1 MGSIKKFKKRN
12 PHLLKKW
19 SVIAAGAMI
28 VLLLLFLGIGLLT
41 GAKTTYKLY
50 SQTIQNVTAQ
60 IEGRAFIHLF
70 EMENRQFAEAHPDGS
85 KLPGLSSLSFQML
98 TSVKPHDLRSLLG
111 REIPG
116 LSSYNSDI
124 VIAGE
129 GTDYTTLPIES
140 EAPVDIVQKD
150 REAKDADQEQQGD
163 EESEDQSQEEITE
176 DKVFIYH
183 THNRESFLPH
193 LPEGTPVAE
202 AFHGEV
208 NITKVGE
215 RLAETLEKNGI
226 GTSVDYTDMTSVLQE
241 KNMEYH
247 QSYDAART
255 VVEDAIA
262 ETKTFNYF
270 FDLHRDSL
278 PRDVTTVE
286 IDGQN
291 YARTIF
297 VIGAEHSEYEQ
308 NLKLATELHNRLE
321 EEYPGLSR
329 GVITK
334 KGSGVDGVYNQDLDP
349 NASLIEFG
357 GVENDLDE
365 LYRSAEAV
373 GEVFSEYYWQAEEVS
388 DEEGGD

>member
-1 MGSIKKFKKRN
+1 MGTIRKFKKRN
-12 PHLLKKW
+12 SHIVKKW
-19 SVIAAGAMI
+19 SVLLAGAI
-28 VLLLLFLGIGLLT
+28 IILLLLFVGIGLLT
-41 GAKTTYKLY
+41 GAKSTYKIY
-50 SQTIQNVTAQ
+50 SQTIQNVTTQ

-70 EMENRQFAEAHPDGS
+70 EMENRQFSGAHPEES
-85 KLPGLSSLSFQML
+85 NLPSLSSLSFQML

-116 LSSYNSDI
+116 LSTYNSDI

-140 EAPVDIVQKD
+140 EAPVEVVQKE
-150 REAKDADQEQQGD
+150 REAKDADQEQENSD
-163 EESEDQSQEEITE
+163 EEKEPERDLTE

-193 LPEGTPVAE
+193 LPDNTPSSE

-208 NITKVGE
+208 NITLVGE

-226 GTSVDYTDMTSVLQE
+226 GTSVDYTDMAAVLQE
-241 KNMEYH
+241 ENMEYH

-255 VVEDAIA
+255 VVEDAMD
-262 ETKTFNYF
+262 ETNTFNYF

-278 PRDVTTVE
+278 PRDVTTAE
-286 IDGQN
+286 IDGKN

-388 DEEGGD
+388 NEGEEE

>member
-1 MGSIKKFKKRN
+1 MGSIQKFRKRN
-12 PHLLKKW
+12 PNIFQKW
-19 SVIAAGAMI
+19 SILLAGAI
-28 VLLLLFLGIGLLT
+28 IIILLLFLGIGLLT

-50 SQTIQNVTAQ
+50 SSTIQNFTTQ
-60 IEGRAFIHLF
+60 IDGEAFIHLF
-70 EMENRQFAEAHPDGS
+70 EMENRKFADAHPEGS
-85 KLPGLSSLSFQML
+85 KLPSISTLSFQLL
-98 TSVKPHDLRSLLG
+98 TNVKPHDLRSLLG

-116 LSSYNSDI
+116 LSSYNSEI

-129 GTDYTTLPIES
+129 GTDYTTLPVES
-140 EAPVDIVQKD
+140 EAPVDVVQKD
-150 REAKDADQEQQGD
+150 REAKDAEQD
-163 EESEDQSQEEITE
+163 EQESEEEKEPQEGMT
-176 DKVFIYH
+176 DPKVFIYH

-193 LPEGTPVAE
+193 LPDNTPAAE

-208 NITKVGE
+208 NITLVGK
-215 RLAETLEKNGI
+215 RLAETLERNGI
-226 GTSVDYTDMTSVLQE
+226 GSSVDFTDMSAVLKD

-255 VVEDAIA
+255 VVESAIA
-262 ETKTFNYF
+262 ETKTFTYF

-286 IDGQN
+286 IDGKN

-297 VIGAEHSEYEQ
+297 VIGAEHSQYEK
-308 NLKLATELHNRLE
+308 NLKLATELHERLE
-321 EEYPGLSR
+321 KEFPGLSR

-357 GVENDLDE
+357 GVENNLDE

-388 DEEGGD
+388 ENE